1 GNGKGMDVNMIKSV
15 AKSGDF
21 VCGICTNKDKTDKM
35 DTPNLNT
42 ATTTQLTGMKGIG
55 NEYAQRIL
63 GKCPFRDLDD

>member
-1 GNGKGMDVNMIKSV
+1 
-15 AKSGDF
+15 
-21 VCGICTNKDKTDKM
+21 M

-63 GKCPFRDLDD
+63 GKCPFRDLDDCESRTKIPRTLLEQFHINNSGNFYQ